1 MVTDEIWSI
10 AQHVWNTGAG
20 ELARMYDYLDPRT
33 FSQCVAMLAGCRRR
47 IVTSGCGTS
56 GLAARKVAHSLSC
69 IERPSFFLPPSDAVH
84 GALGSVQTGDIA
96 VLISK
101 GGNTGEITALLPALA
116 TKGVKVIAVT
126 EEPLSTLGLAADLV
140 IPVKVQREADEFN
153 MLATTS
159 TLAVVAYFDAVC
171 VALMHETGYTK
182 DQFAVIHPGGAVGE
196 RLVETSDSEGGRASG
211 DAPGKE
217 Q

>member
-1 MVTDEIWSI
+1 MATDEVWSI
-10 AQHVWNTGAG
+10 AQHVWNTGAE
-20 ELARMYDYLDPRT
+20 ELARMCGYLESGT
-33 FSQCVAMLAGCRRR
+33 FAQCVAMLAECRGR

-56 GLAARKVAHSLSC
+56 GLAARKISHSLSC

-101 GGNTGEITALLPALA
+101 GGNTQEITALLPALA
-116 TKGVKVIAVT
+116 TKEVRVIAVT
-126 EEPLSTLGLAADLV
+126 EKPLSTLGSGADLV

-159 TLAVVAYFDAVC
+159 TLAVMAYFDAVC
-171 VALMHETGYTK
+171 IALMHETGYTK
-182 DQFAVIHPGGAVGE
+182 DQFVVIHPGGAVGE
-196 RLVETSDSEGGRASG
+196 RLAAKSRSG
-211 DAPGKE
+211 SGPGEE

>member
-1 MVTDEIWSI
+1 MATDEVWSI
-10 AQHVWNTGAG
+10 AQHVWSTAAG
-20 ELARMYDYLDPRT
+20 ELERMDEYLDSRA
-33 FSQCVAMLAGCRRR
+33 FAHCVAMLAECRGR

-56 GLAARKVAHSLSC
+56 GIAARKIAHSLSC
-69 IERPSFFLPPSDAVH
+69 IERPSFFLMPSDAVH
-84 GALGSVQTGDIA
+84 GALGSVQPGDIA

-116 TKGVKVIAVT
+116 TKEVRVIAVT
-126 EEPLSTLGLAADLV
+126 EEPLSTMVLAADLV
-140 IPVKVQREADEFN
+140 IPVKVRSEADEFN

-171 VALMHETGYTK
+171 IALMHETGYTR

-196 RLVETSDSEGGRASG
+196 RLAAKSRLGNG
-211 DAPGKE
+211 PGEE

>member
-1 MVTDEIWSI
+1 M
-10 AQHVWNTGAG
+10 
-20 ELARMYDYLDPRT
+20 
-33 FSQCVAMLAGCRRR
+33 
-47 IVTSGCGTS
+47 
-56 GLAARKVAHSLSC
+56 
-69 IERPSFFLPPSDAVH
+69 PSDAVH
-84 GALGSVQTGDIA
+84 GALGSVQPGDIA

-116 TKGVKVIAVT
+116 TKEVRVIAVT

-171 VALMHETGYTK
+171 IALMHETGYTK

-196 RLVETSDSEGGRASG
+196 RLAAKSR
-211 DAPGKE
+211 PGNGPGEE

>member
-1 MVTDEIWSI
+1 MVTDEVWSI
-10 AQHVWNTGAG
+10 AQHVWDTGAG
-20 ELARMYDYLDPRT
+20 ELARMGEYLKSDT
-33 FSQCVAMLAGCRRR
+33 FARCVSMLAECRGR

-56 GLAARKVAHSLSC
+56 GLAARKISHSLSC
-69 IERPSFFLPPSDAVH
+69 IERPSFFLMPSDAVH
-84 GALGSVQTGDIA
+84 GALGSVQPGDIA

-116 TKGVKVIAVT
+116 TKEVRVIAVT
-126 EEPLSTLGLAADLV
+126 EEPLSTLGLAADLI

-171 VALMHETGYTK
+171 IALMHETGYTR

-196 RLVETSDSEGGRASG
+196 RLAAKSRLGNG
-211 DAPGKE
+211 PGEE